1 MDKYEILALVK
12 KQLAIDFNCAES
24 DFNYGKLTVTKMA
37 KNPGRNMYFGG
48 DTAMRACCFGGA
60 AVFSVTPDLTDDLK
74 RIFEGKSPEWI
85 FQPRSLIKLSE
96 ILYLHGH
103 NIDDMHQYYIP
114 DPTLPKTAPKFEVEW
129 IESGFERFKNDP
141 VAKEALGFEEDA
153 PDVLAVVAK
162 ENGKIIG
169 MAGASEDSPLLWQIG
184 VGVLPEARGK
194 GVAANI
200 VALLKDEILARGKV
214 PYYGSAVSHTVS
226 LSTGVAAGFFPCW
239 TQIVSKPRTDEFVGF
254 HERRDAAVCKTPN
267 QSL

>member
-1 MDKYEILALVK
+1 MDKHEILAIVK
-12 KQLAIDFNCAES
+12 KQLAIDFNCSEGDLS
-24 DFNYGKLTVTKMA
+24 YGKLSVTNTA
-37 KNPGRNMYFGG
+37 NNPGRNMYTDF
-48 DTAMRACCFGGA
+48 DCAMRACCFGGA
-60 AVFSVTPDLTDDLK
+60 AVFSVVPELADDLK

-103 NIDDMHQYYIP
+103 TIDDMHQYYIP
-114 DPTLPKTAPKFEVEW
+114 DPTLPKTEAKFEIEW
-129 IESGFERFKNDP
+129 IESGFERFKGNP
-141 VAKEALGFEEDA
+141 VANEALGFEEDA

-184 VGVLPEARGK
+184 VGVLSESRGK
-194 GVAANI
+194 GVAANL

-214 PYYGSAVSHTVS
+214 PYYGSAVSHTMS

-239 TQIVSKPRTDEFVGF
+239 TQITSKPRKDEFVGF
-254 HERRDAAVCKTPN
+254 HEARAPK
-267 QSL
+267 L